1 MFTKQAMETELTA
14 FIGAYLQS
22 VQRIFELGGAIQAG
36 ELDPREQRLF
46 RVCSDLYDF
55 AFKGII
61 PATNELQQLNEE
73 SMIDGYLADIELF
86 LQSLERPNPY
96 QKYFWEEDGVQPPSM
111 AVKTVQAAVARYV
124 LYGGE
129 RYTTPEEL
137 GSSWTSLSFQDL
149 ALLADMDE
157 KSVRNAANPKVNDPL
172 ITQTSGRRTWISRAD
187 AYTWLK
193 KRRGFI
199 PTQGVQFREKAE

>member
-1 MFTKQAMETELTA
+1 MFTKQAMEAELSA

-22 VQRIFELGGAIQAG
+22 VERIFDLGGTPKPT
-36 ELDPREQRLF
+36 ELAPREQRLV
-46 RVCSDLYDF
+46 RVCCELYDF
-55 AFKGII
+55 AFKGVL
-61 PATNELQQLNEE
+61 PLTNELQRLSEE

-86 LQSLERPNPY
+86 LQSLERPNLY
-96 QKYFWEEDGVQPPSM
+96 QKLFWEEDDVRPPTL
-111 AVKTVQAAVARYV
+111 AAKTVQAAVARYV

-137 GSSWTSLSFQDL
+137 GESGTSLSFQDL

-157 KSVRNAANPKVNDPL
+157 KSVRNAANPKGREPL
-172 ITQTSGRRTWISRAD
+172 VTQVSGRRTWISRMD

-193 KRRGFI
+193 KRRGFV
-199 PTQGVQFREKAE
+199 PTQGVQFRETDE